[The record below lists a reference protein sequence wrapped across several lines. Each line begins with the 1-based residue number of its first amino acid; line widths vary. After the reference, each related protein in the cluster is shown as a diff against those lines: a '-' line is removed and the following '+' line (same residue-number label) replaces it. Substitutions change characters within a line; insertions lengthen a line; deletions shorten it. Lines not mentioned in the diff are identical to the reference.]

1 MSLRGNSV
9 FDGKSTYL
17 FPQKEKNSR
26 KKSTDNLSF
35 CDKIEEFRMTIE
47 EKRDRF

>member
-9 FDGKSTYL
+9 FDGKSTHL
-17 FPQKEKNSR
+17 FPQKEKKLE

-35 CDKIEEFRMTIE
+35 CDKIKEFRMTIE
-47 EKRDRF
+47 ENRDRF